1 VAWGDCEKAYAQ
13 NLKIVTVIVTMVL
26 FSWHRWRFSVAVT
39 ALVLSATLL
48 YTSIQVSA
56 EMD

>member
-39 ALVLSATLL
+39 ALVLSATLTL
-48 YTSIQVSA
+48 YVNSS
-56 EMD
+56 